1 MDEIIQLITQV
12 GFPIAACVAVW
23 LDGRKRE
30 DKLLTQLEKSTDA
43 MTRTASALDRLSDA
57 IDKREV

>member
-1 MDEIIQLITQV
+1 MQDIIQLITQV

-30 DKLLTQLEKSTDA
+30 EKLMTMLEKNTEA
-43 MTRTASALDRLSDA
+43 MTSTAAALDRLSDA
-57 IDKREV
+57 IEKKEV

>member
-30 DKLLTQLEKSTDA
+30 DKLMGMLQLNTEA
-43 MTRTASALDRLSDA
+43 MTQTSAALDRLTDA
-57 IDKREV
+57 INNKEV

>member
-1 MDEIIQLITQV
+1 MDGIIQLITQV

-30 DKLLTQLEKSTDA
+30 DKLLAQLEKSTDA

-57 IDKREV
+57 INSREV

>member
-30 DKLLTQLEKSTDA
+30 EKLMLQLEKSTEA
-43 MTRTASALDRLSDA
+43 MTKTAAALDRLSDA
-57 IDKREV
+57 IDKKEV

>member
-30 DKLLTQLEKSTDA
+30 ERLLAQLEKSTAA
-43 MTRTASALDRLSDA
+43 MAQTAAALDRLSDA
-57 IDKREV
+57 IDKKEV

>member
-30 DKLLTQLEKSTDA
+30 DKLLAQLEKSTDA

-57 IDKREV
+57 INSREV

>member
-23 LDGRKRE
+23 FDGRKRE
-30 DKLLTQLEKSTDA
+30 DKLMDQLAISTEA
-43 MTRTASALDRLSDA
+43 MTKTAAALDRLSDA
-57 IDKREV
+57 ISSREV

>member
-1 MDEIIQLITQV
+1 MDEVIQLITQV

-30 DKLLTQLEKSTDA
+30 EKLMTQLEKSTEA
-43 MTRTASALDRLSDA
+43 MTRTAAALDRLSDA
-57 IDKREV
+57 IDKKEV

>member
-1 MDEIIQLITQV
+1 MDEIIQIITQV

-30 DKLLTQLEKSTDA
+30 DKLMAMLQLNTEAMSQTSAALERLTDA
-43 MTRTASALDRLSDA
+43 
-57 IDKREV
+57 INNKEV